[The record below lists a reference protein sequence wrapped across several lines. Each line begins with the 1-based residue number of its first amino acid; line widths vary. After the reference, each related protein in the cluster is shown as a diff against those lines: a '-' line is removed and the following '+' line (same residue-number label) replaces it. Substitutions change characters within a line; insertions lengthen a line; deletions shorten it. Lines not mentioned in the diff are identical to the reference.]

1 LSAPFLPA
9 LVEFENAK
17 MNLDLKRLSL
27 ADLRLKIFIETE
39 IDLKGQFLELLELRE
54 RLRQTEQ
61 TRARSPRQSS
71 SPQSHS
77 LCRHPLPA
85 VRRNSPLLVLNL
97 FRSRPTYV

>member
-1 LSAPFLPA
+1 
-9 LVEFENAK
+9 

-61 TRARSPRQSS
+61 TRARK
-71 SPQSHS
+71 
-77 LCRHPLPA
+77 PA
-85 VRRNSPLLVLNL
+85 PVVIAA
-97 FRSRPTYV
+97 VA